1 LNCELG
7 DAMMGPMSGPDA
19 SVLEGARALLRA
31 PCVDDVE
38 RLVAFQRDNRKRFA
52 ALEGD
57 RPEEFFSAAWW
68 AGRVA
73 RLEEGARAG
82 RLVYLLVFAK
92 AEPTRVA
99 GVISLPNISRAP
111 FYSSDIGFAVDEKYE
126 GSGLMREALEVT
138 IGDAFARRCLHR
150 LTAEYATSNAR
161 SARLLARL
169 GFREE
174 GRRRS
179 YARVA
184 GGWEDFV
191 ITALIN
197 ERWREPAA
205 I

>member
-1 LNCELG
+1 
-7 DAMMGPMSGPDA
+7 
-19 SVLEGARALLRA
+19 LRA
-31 PCVDDVE
+31 PGVDDVE

-57 RPEEFFSAAWW
+57 RPDEFFSSGWW

-82 RLVYLLVFAK
+82 RLLYLLVFAK

-99 GVISLPNISRAP
+99 GVVSLPNISQAP
-111 FYSSDIGFAVDEKYE
+111 FYASDLGFAVDEKHE
-126 GSGLMREALEVT
+126 GSGLMREALELA
-138 IGDAFARRCLHR
+138 IGDAFARRGLHR
-150 LTAEYATSNAR
+150 LTAEYAASNAR
-161 SARLLARL
+161 SAGLLARL

-179 YARVA
+179 YLRVG

-191 ITALIN
+191 MTALIN
-197 ERWREPAA
+197 ERWREPAS